1 MCFRR
6 ILPAPPL
13 ERDVGSC
20 FGLACS
26 AGLNQAGLKA
36 AGVHMHAD
44 GSLPFFIRMPCEKS
58 LPAGRVPVRVRSHG
72 GRASSDRPRSTGELV
87 DTLKSQMCHRSTC
100 HPHRVDIHGEGTSL
114 SPRITRDP
122 GSELAPRG
130 LFTASH
136 TPLVGRS
143 DKSSPYM
150 INRQPR
156 KPMEC
161 APAASWGDES
171 RCSLEVHVA

>member
-1 MCFRR
+1 MLTVASPFSFACHVKSRYPR
-6 ILPAPPL
+6 
-13 ERDVGSC
+13 GSR
-20 FGLACS
+20 
-26 AGLNQAGLKA
+26 
-36 AGVHMHAD
+36 
-44 GSLPFFIRMPCEKS
+44 P
-58 LPAGRVPVRVRSHG
+58 VRSHG

-114 SPRITRDP
+114 SKPFTTRITRDP

-161 APAASWGDES
+161 APAAGRES
-171 RCSLEVHVA
+171 LLVGGTCSLTRLVLTCSVQLIHKQQTTIRKPIKCAPEASRTELNY